1 MLIFLAPDEG
11 MRAEFL
17 ATAKRYLALK
27 KIKSRESELN
37 LTSEQ
42 RRKISQEL
50 SEFEDRRRSRLYLAL
65 RNLYRIV
72 VVPSTRDF
80 KEYSLGK
87 APSPELRFWEEIKGI
102 LLEKKQLF
110 EKISPNVIF
119 MRYLQNAEDGYIGT
133 STLYEQ
139 LLRNPGEPRPLSK
152 EALIL
157 GIKEGVERGIFGLG
171 KLQDEKPVC
180 WKFRSA
186 VSPTLNEGEIIIK
199 PEICKQQF
207 EEREREKEVTA
218 TSGRTT
224 VVSPNSSSTPTTAPG
239 TLVQTAFEGE
249 AGEIT
254 KVKGYSKLKLD
265 LEVPIEDL
273 YTLSTIL
280 DYLNQKF
287 RDITLEVRIE
297 AEGGA
302 ISFTEYED
310 KILEAIM
317 QSKIRIK
324 DKYFEKV

>member
-1 MLIFLAPDEG
+1 M
-11 MRAEFL
+11 
-17 ATAKRYLALK
+17 
-27 KIKSRESELN
+27 
-37 LTSEQ
+37 
-42 RRKISQEL
+42 
-50 SEFEDRRRSRLYLAL
+50 
-65 RNLYRIV
+65 
-72 VVPSTRDF
+72 
-80 KEYSLGK
+80 
-87 APSPELRFWEEIKGI
+87 
-102 LLEKKQLF
+102 
-110 EKISPNVIF
+110 
-119 MRYLQNAEDGYIGT
+119 
-133 STLYEQ
+133 
-139 LLRNPGEPRPLSK
+139 
-152 EALIL
+152 
-157 GIKEGVERGIFGLG
+157 
-171 KLQDEKPVC
+171 
-180 WKFRSA
+180 
-186 VSPTLNEGEIIIK
+186 SPTLNEGEIIIK